1 MKKKER
7 VPVKKKMK
15 NLFRSPITAA
25 GASILIGQRSPK
37 KKKEKK
43 AHRSIL
49 TLFFR
54 SLLPCT
60 S

>member
-43 AHRSIL
+43 S
-49 TLFFR
+49 
-54 SLLPCT
+54 SSVNPNPVLPIVAAMY
-60 S
+60 